1 MLITIIHYLSAAS
14 KVTQQEVSELRK
26 VWIQVP
32 FGFSK
37 IQQVFALYQFWLSDR
52 NKSES
57 SWFIEITALLKKMI
71 KIMIQ
76 TEMRSQHLQVQVCSY
91 FSCSTWRV
99 LHSSTRLCSGDK
111 DKQHEQWF
119 IYYNSPWNLLWARL
133 NLTVSR
139 HQPTDQLGK
148 PCFKLKL
155 NFKDSFGS
163 TRTCGSAKRSWVEC
177 IISLNVVLLRSRDS
191 FMSWLRDNN
200 WKWKMTS

>member
-1 MLITIIHYLSAAS
+1 MLITIIHNLSAAS

-119 IYYNSPWNLLWARL
+119 ILQFPLKPLVGQIESYGVPTSAHRPVRKTLL
-133 NLTVSR
+133 
-139 HQPTDQLGK
+139 
-148 PCFKLKL
+148 
-155 NFKDSFGS
+155 
-163 TRTCGSAKRSWVEC
+163 
-177 IISLNVVLLRSRDS
+177 
-191 FMSWLRDNN
+191 
-200 WKWKMTS
+200 